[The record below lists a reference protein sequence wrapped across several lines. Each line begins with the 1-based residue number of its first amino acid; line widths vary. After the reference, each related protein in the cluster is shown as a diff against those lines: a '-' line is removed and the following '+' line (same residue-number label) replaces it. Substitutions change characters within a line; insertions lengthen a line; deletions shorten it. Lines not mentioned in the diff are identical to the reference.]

1 MSRLMHRQILG
12 MASLAL
18 GAFLLATPS
27 WFVVS
32 AAQLDQQQQSQ
43 QPPPPPQNSEP
54 TPQQALPPDPPA
66 AKHRKIWTNDDV
78 VLLRTPADNYLVE
91 KEARQA
97 AGAEAAAKSP
107 AQAKAAKE
115 TSLEIKLPSSIEET
129 QLLLKNKEQDIS
141 DDQAALVSLNTEL
154 ANLSDEPK
162 KAKQKEIGIV
172 AAELDRA
179 RNELKALQE
188 RLVELHQP
196 PASESTAAP
205 PPPPPPPPPPH

>member
-1 MSRLMHRQILG
+1 MSRLMHRRILR

-18 GAFLLATPS
+18 GAFLPVAPGWL
-27 WFVVS
+27 VVC
-32 AAQLDQQQQSQ
+32 AAQLNERQQSQ
-43 QPPPPPQNSEP
+43 QPPPPPPQNSEP
-54 TPQQALPPDPPA
+54 TSQPAPLPDAPVG
-66 AKHRKIWTNDDV
+66 KQRRVWTNDDV
-78 VLLRTPADNYLVE
+78 VQLRTPADNYLVE
-91 KEARQA
+91 KEAREA
-97 AGAEAAAKSP
+97 AEAEARAKSA
-107 AQAKAAKE
+107 AQPQGAKE
-115 TSLEIKLPSSIEET
+115 APLEIKLPSSIEET

-154 ANLSDEPK
+154 TNLSDEAK

-188 RLVELHQP
+188 HLVELHKP

-205 PPPPPPPPPPH
+205 PPPPPQ

>member
-12 MASLAL
+12 MAWPAL
-18 GAFLLATPS
+18 GAFLLAIPG

-54 TPQQALPPDPPA
+54 APQQALPPDPPA
-66 AKHRKIWTNDDV
+66 AKQRKIWTNEDV

-91 KEARQA
+91 KEAREA
-97 AGAEAAAKSP
+97 AEAEAAAKSP

-115 TSLEIKLPSSIEET
+115 TPLEIKLPSSIEET
-129 QLLLKNKEQDIS
+129 QLLLKNKEQDIL

-154 ANLSDEPK
+154 ANVPDEQK
-162 KAKQKEIGIV
+162 KAKQKEIEIV

-179 RNELKALQE
+179 RNELKALEE
-188 RLVELHQP
+188 RLVELHKP
-196 PASESTAAP
+196 PAGEPAAAP
-205 PPPPPPPPPPH
+205 PPPPPN

>member
-32 AAQLDQQQQSQ
+32 AAQLDQQQQSE

-54 TPQQALPPDPPA
+54 APQPALPLDPPA
-66 AKHRKIWTNDDV
+66 RKQRKIWTNDDV

-115 TSLEIKLPSSIEET
+115 TPLETKLPTSVEET
-129 QLLLKNKEQDIS
+129 QLLLKNKEQDIR

-154 ANLSDEPK
+154 ANVPDEQK
-162 KAKQKEIGIV
+162 KAKQKEIEIV

-179 RNELKALQE
+179 RDELKALEE
-188 RLVELHQP
+188 RLVELHKP
-196 PASESTAAP
+196 RASEPAAAP
-205 PPPPPPPPPPH
+205 PLPPPN